1 MDLDTR
7 NKIISAV
14 LGVVIIVLGIFLYRS
29 ITEPYQKVLEQQRVT
44 QEVRNQ
50 LITLRD
56 MLVVHDRLESR
67 FPQSLDSLFY
77 FFDNSEKI
85 TRVNEGAIR
94 HYMRNRDTVIS
105 HQGQLSSLVY
115 SYRTNNR
122 FTYTLNDT
130 IRPQLYL
137 LRDPDTDDHIG
148 SLNRTTLRNATSWN

>member
-7 NKIISAV
+7 NKVISAV
-14 LGVVIIVLGIFLYRS
+14 LGVLIIILGVFLYQS
-29 ITEPYQKVLEQQRVT
+29 ITEPYQKVLEQQRIT
-44 QEVRNQ
+44 QEVRDQ
-50 LITLRD
+50 LVQLRD

-67 FPQSLDSLFY
+67 FPGSLDSLLA
-77 FFDNSEKI
+77 FFETNQQIDRSA
-85 TRVNEGAIR
+85 EGAVM
-94 HYMRNRDTVIS
+94 HYTRGRDTIIS
-105 HQGQLSSLVY
+105 HEGQLQSILY

-137 LRDPDTDDHIG
+137 LEDPDTDDHIG